1 MTEGEEMIYNV
12 FMDLDSI
19 IKPLQSINPA
29 KVILFGSYAY
39 GTPRKDSDID
49 LLIIVD
55 TDKNFHQRVQQIRP
69 LLPASKAI
77 DLIVLTPAEYKK
89 AKGSN
94 PLVAEIE
101 SRGKVI
107 YG

>member
-1 MTEGEEMIYNV
+1 
-12 FMDLDSI
+12 MDLDSI
-19 IKPLQSINPA
+19 VRSLESLNPA

-49 LLIIVD
+49 LLIVLD
-55 TDKNFHQRVQQIRP
+55 TDKNFHQRVQQVRP

-77 DLIVLTPAEYKK
+77 DLIVLTPVEYQK
-89 AKGSN
+89 ARVSN
-94 PLVAEIE
+94 SLVAEIA

>member
-1 MTEGEEMIYNV
+1 
-12 FMDLDSI
+12 MDLDNIVKS
-19 IKPLQSINPA
+19 LESFNPA

-39 GTPRKDSDID
+39 GKPHKDSDID

-55 TDKNFHQRVQQIRP
+55 TDKNFHQRIQQIRP
-69 LLPASKAI
+69 LLPANKAI

-89 AKGSN
+89 AKVSN
-94 PLVAEIE
+94 PLVTEIE

>member
-1 MTEGEEMIYNV
+1 MIYNV

-19 IKPLQSINPA
+19 IKPLQSINPI

-39 GTPRKDSDID
+39 GIPRKDSDLD
-49 LLIIVD
+49 LLIILD
-55 TDKNFHQRVQQIRP
+55 TDENFHQRVQSIRP
-69 LLPASKAI
+69 LLPANRPI
-77 DLIVLTPAEYKK
+77 DLIVLTPEEYHR
-89 AKGSN
+89 AKISN
-94 PLVAEIE
+94 PLVQEIE